1 MFCPRDKG
9 ERILSAEPP
18 ISAGAFVSLQLR
30 QISMLAKN
38 IVLFDRSIKVFS
50 LGALYP
56 PVRNL

>member
-18 ISAGAFVSLQLR
+18 ISAGASVSVHLR
-30 QISMLAKN
+30 RISVLAKN
-38 IVLFDRSIKVFS
+38 IVLFDRSIKAFS
-50 LGALYP
+50 LGALCP